1 MQLGDPSYSWS
12 YTPKA
17 VSGISGVVIA
27 VAAGYYHTCAVTA
40 LGAFCWG
47 YMEYGQVHCT
57 RNDPNGVFHVMFT
70 HGRSVTVR
78 GVGKIV
84 DRMRFQRQ

>member
-12 YTPKA
+12 ITPKA

-27 VAAGYYHTCAVTA
+27 VAAGMYHTCAVTA

-47 YMEYGQVHCT
+47 SNAYNQVRRT
-57 RNDPNGVFHVMFT
+57 RNAPNGVFHVISHT
-70 HGRSVTVR
+70 A
-78 GVGKIV
+78 
-84 DRMRFQRQ
+84 DR